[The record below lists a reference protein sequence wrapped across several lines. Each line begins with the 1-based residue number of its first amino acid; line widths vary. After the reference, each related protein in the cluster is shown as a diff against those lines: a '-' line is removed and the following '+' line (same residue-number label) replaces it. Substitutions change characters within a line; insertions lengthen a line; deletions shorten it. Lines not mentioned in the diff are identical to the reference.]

1 MGDVQIFTNALIAV
15 GTGTASA
22 DRNLSGRARNITWAE
37 EFEEHDVTTFGSTNR
52 VRALGLG
59 ESNLDIELM
68 QSYNTVDAE
77 ENIDGLLNTLRDLS
91 ATGKKFL
98 VRFRPVNANRSGS
111 NPEYSMLAI
120 LSKRNIVDG
129 EVATPL
135 MNPIT
140 LLSAGDITRATA
152 TT

>member
-1 MGDVQIFTNALIAV
+1 MGDTVIFSNALIAV

-22 DRNLSGRARNITWAE
+22 DRVLSGRARNITWTE
-37 EFEEHDVTTFGSTNR
+37 EFEDHDVTVFGSTNR
-52 VRALGLG
+52 VRAVGLG
-59 ESNLDIELM
+59 ESDLDIELM
-68 QSYNTVDAE
+68 QSYASADSE
-77 ENIDGLLNTLRDLS
+77 ENIDSLLNTLRDLS

-98 VRFRPVNANRSGS
+98 VRFRPVNAARNAT

-120 LSKRNIVDG
+120 MTKRNIVDG
-129 EVATPL
+129 EVAAPL